1 MTYSSEGSLIIL
13 GNSPSRSNRM
23 GTMDATR
30 VAIDTKDL
38 TKGMYVIE
46 LDRPWL
52 ETPFVFQDFEISNT
66 AEIDILKSC
75 CDWVCID
82 TERGSLKPGQVRAL
96 KGVQLPGRMRLG
108 RSGQQ
113 AAGSGRVR
121 RWIRDLL
128 LRFDLAWLPGGGSN
142 GGPARYPIVSTVR
155 RESDRAVAAF
165 EAACAFHASMLR
177 AIPQTIAVDTQ
188 SVRLAMRPVIESILR
203 NPSAMA
209 WVIFSRKST
218 PADYNRAVATAVWCV
233 MFGRHLAFDR
243 QRLEDLAV
251 GGLLLDI
258 GYLGLPAALG
268 TVQGELTD
276 ELQALQKKHVEI
288 GVEILRA
295 SGGVPENVIDMVR
308 CHQERADGSGYPA
321 GLKASAT
328 PSFGRIA
335 AIADCYDAMTS
346 ENAYSSAAGGY
357 DAARALNDMR
367 GEAFQPEVVEQFLR
381 AVGMFPT
388 GSIVEL
394 NDGTAGVVLEQNP
407 NNALRP
413 KVLLLRDKSQRPLSK
428 PLVKQLRDLPANA
441 TIRKALWIVNGHPH
455 GTFGIDP
462 RTVFN

>member
-1 MTYSSEGSLIIL
+1 
-13 GNSPSRSNRM
+13 
-23 GTMDATR
+23 
-30 VAIDTKDL
+30 
-38 TKGMYVIE
+38 
-46 LDRPWL
+46 
-52 ETPFVFQDFEISNT
+52 
-66 AEIDILKSC
+66 
-75 CDWVCID
+75 
-82 TERGSLKPGQVRAL
+82 
-96 KGVQLPGRMRLG
+96 MR
-108 RSGQQ
+108 RSGQR
-113 AAGSGRVR
+113 AAGSGGVR
-121 RWIRDLL
+121 SWIRDLL
-128 LRFDLAWLPGGGSN
+128 LRFDLAWLSGGGRS
-142 GGPARYPIVSTVR
+142 GDPAGYPIVSTVR

-165 EAACAFHASMLR
+165 EAACTFHASMLR
-177 AIPQTIAVDTQ
+177 AIPQTSAVDIN
-188 SVRLAMRPVIESILR
+188 SVRRAVRPVIDSILR
-203 NPSAMA
+203 NPNAMA

-233 MFGRHLAFDR
+233 MFGRHLALDR
-243 QRLEDLAV
+243 QRLEELAV

-258 GYLGLPAALG
+258 GYLGLSATLSA
-268 TVQGELTD
+268 VQGGLTD
-276 ELQALQKKHVEI
+276 KQHELQKKHVEI

-295 SGGVPENVIDMVR
+295 SDGVPENVIDMVR

-321 GLKASAT
+321 ALTASET

-346 ENAYSSAAGGY
+346 AKAYSSAAGGY

-367 GEAFQPEVVEQFLR
+367 GGAFQPEVVEQFLR

-394 NDGTAGVVLEQNP
+394 SDGTAGVVVEQNP

-428 PLVKQLRDLPANA
+428 PLVKQLRDLPADA
-441 TIRKALWIVNGHPH
+441 TSRKALWIVDGHPH